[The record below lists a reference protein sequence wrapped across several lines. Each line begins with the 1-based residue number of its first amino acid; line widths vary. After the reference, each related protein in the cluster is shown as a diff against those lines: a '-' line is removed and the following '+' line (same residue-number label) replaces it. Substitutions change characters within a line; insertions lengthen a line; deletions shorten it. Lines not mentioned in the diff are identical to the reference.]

1 MPLGDFRQRSNRS
14 DFGGKVINGGTSNRL
29 GVRER
34 EAETRSAVFPRKDK
48 ILKDN

>member
-1 MPLGDFRQRSNRS
+1 MILDKEATGLIW
-14 DFGGKVINGGTSNRL
+14 GEVINGGTSNRL

-48 ILKDN
+48 TLKAY